1 MENNSMTSNIE
12 PPHIYTAE
20 EVALI
25 VGGISAAIGSIV
37 YAFKNVNHLKSG
49 CCECDQKVEPIVLG
63 EDIKHIPNKVSE
75 V

>member
-20 EVALI
+20 EVALV

-49 CCECDQKVEPIVLG
+49 CCECDQKVEPTVFV
-63 EDIKHIPNKVSE
+63 EDIQHISNNISE

>member
-20 EVALI
+20 EVALV
-25 VGGISAAIGSIV
+25 VGGISAAIVSVV
-37 YAFKNVNHLKSG
+37 YSLKHINHLKSG
-49 CCECDQKVEPIVLG
+49 CCECDQKVEEPIIVL
-63 EDIKHIPNKVSE
+63 DKKLNNISE

>member
-25 VGGISAAIGSIV
+25 IGGISAAIVSIV
-37 YAFKNVNHLKSG
+37 YSFKHINHLKSG
-49 CCECDQKVEPIVLG
+49 CCECDQEVEPIVFV
-63 EDIKHIPNKVSE
+63 EDIQNIPNNISE